1 MRPLGHYII
10 VKELKE
16 DIKTTAGGLML
27 GEAHRDDIRYRKA
40 EVVSIGSD
48 VPEGVLEA
56 SCVIWIDK
64 HAGNKIDLPTGV
76 LTVIKL
82 SDIVI
87 VE

>member
-10 VKELKE
+10 VDEIKEE
-16 DIKTTAGGLML
+16 IKTTSGGLML

-40 EVVSIGSD
+40 KIVSIGSD

-56 SCVIWIDK
+56 SKTIWIDK
-64 HAGNKIDLPTGV
+64 HAGSKIDLPDGV

>member
-1 MRPLGHYII
+1 MRPLGQYII
-10 VKELKE
+10 VKEIKE
-16 DIKTTAGGLML
+16 EIKTTSGGLML

-40 EVVSIGSD
+40 EVVSIGD
-48 VPEGVLEA
+48 GVPDNVLET
-56 SCVIWIDK
+56 SSVIWIDK

>member
-16 DIKTTAGGLML
+16 DIKTTSGGLML

-40 EVVSIGSD
+40 KIVSIGSD
-48 VPEGVLEA
+48 VPEGALEV
-56 SCVIWIDK
+56 SKTVWIDK
-64 HAGNKIDLPTGV
+64 HAGNQIDLPEGV